1 VPLEDDIAI
10 LSRAPLIGGLER
22 DALRLIAFAAEAR
35 NLARGAVL
43 FRKGDRSD
51 GGYVVTR
58 GAIELDPHED
68 GSPPAFVAHPGAL
81 IGQVALFLRT
91 TRAATATA
99 REHSAVIRIS
109 PTLIKRMVDEYPRT
123 ATVLY
128 EATAAELSKLTSGLE
143 GIRQQLLAVGAR

>member
-1 VPLEDDIAI
+1 VPLEDDIAM
-10 LSRAPLIGGLER
+10 LSRAPLLGRLER

-35 NLARGAVL
+35 NLSRGDVL

-58 GAIELDPHED
+58 GAIELDAHED

-99 REHSAVIRIS
+99 REHSAVMRIS
-109 PTLIKRMVDEYPRT
+109 PTLIKRMVDEYPQT
-123 ATVLY
+123 ATILY
-128 EATAAELSKLTSGLE
+128 EAMAAELSTVTTGLE
-143 GIRQQLLAVGAR
+143 GVRQRLLAVGAR